1 MTKVGERPCLPR
13 PTVEDVEGSHV
24 VIEFTGRAYGLCEG
38 LVFLGILEVL
48 RSSQVAG
55 MKLVS

>member
-1 MTKVGERPCLPR
+1 MERPR
-13 PTVEDVEGSHV
+13 PSVEDVEGSDV

-38 LVFLGILEVL
+38 LDFLGILEVL